1 MQSIITWRNLF
12 NMEQLLQSADF
23 LCIVNQHRRNK
34 GYTAELS
41 NLPTVYTEDSS
52 DAIFDI
58 IDCKQGE
65 TIIQQQGNGTAH
77 YFNSQQDPIRNM
89 RFIAYENFINHLP
102 NDYNNGWSR
111 ADYIAYDTSGG
122 KSYFIIH
129 ELSEGKLNNKRSK
142 GLIQLQNTLMR
153 LRECKS
159 IEKFMD
165 SFQNRWCILSA
176 TEGAQQ
182 APLDMTAGFNN
193 IYREIPDPK
202 PLKATIITNRGFT
215 AWETINVKL

>member
-1 MQSIITWRNLF
+1 
-12 NMEQLLQSADF
+12 
-23 LCIVNQHRRNK
+23 
-34 GYTAELS
+34 
-41 NLPTVYTEDSS
+41 
-52 DAIFDI
+52 
-58 IDCKQGE
+58 
-65 TIIQQQGNGTAH
+65 
-77 YFNSQQDPIRNM
+77 
-89 RFIAYENFINHLP
+89 
-102 NDYNNGWSR
+102 
-111 ADYIAYDTSGG
+111 
-122 KSYFIIH
+122 
-129 ELSEGKLNNKRSK
+129 
-142 GLIQLQNTLMR
+142 MR

-159 IEKFMD
+159 IEEFMD